1 MVRFVLVKAGI
12 ALVTLVVAVTLAFL
26 LGRLAGDPVANLLG
40 PLAPRDQVEAKRIE
54 LGLDRALP
62 VQLVSAFGDLAQ
74 GDLGMSLRYN
84 RSNWDII
91 LSRFP
96 ASMQLAGAAIA
107 IAIIVGIPI
116 GIMAALRENTLL
128 DRVLMSA
135 AVLGQ
140 SLPLYWLGMLLVLL
154 FSIRLGWLPAA
165 QSGTWRHLILPA
177 LTLSTLPVARIARLT
192 RSSVSKVLG
201 EDYITA
207 ARARGLNE
215 RRVIVVHT
223 IRNAALPVVTLIGL
237 QIGGLLSGV
246 VTIEVVFAW
255 PGLGTLAVDAVS
267 FRDFVLVQA
276 IVIFGAMVFV
286 TVNLL
291 VDILYGI
298 IDPRIREQAS

>member
-1 MVRFVLVKAGI
+1 MARFVLAKAGV

-40 PLAPRDQVEAKRIE
+40 PLAPREQVEAKRAE
-54 LGLDRALP
+54 LGLDRPLG
-62 VQLVSAFGDLAQ
+62 VQLMSAFGDLAR
-74 GDLGMSLRYN
+74 GDLGTSLRYN

-96 ASMQLAGAAIA
+96 ASMQLAGAAMVIA
-107 IAIIVGIPI
+107 LLIGVPI
-116 GIMAALRENTLL
+116 GMIAALRENTLV
-128 DRVLMSA
+128 DRVLMSG

-140 SLPLYWLGMLLVLL
+140 SMPLFWLGMLLVLV
-154 FSIRLGWLPAA
+154 FSIRLGWFPAA
-165 QSGTWRHLILPA
+165 RSGTWLHLVLPA
-177 LTLSTLPVARIARLT
+177 VTLSTLPLARVARLT
-192 RSSVSKVLG
+192 RSSVSKVLD

-215 RRVIVVHT
+215 RRVVIVHA

-237 QIGGLLSGV
+237 QVGGLLSGS

-276 IVIFGAMVFV
+276 IVIFGALVFV

-291 VDILYGI
+291 VDLTYGI
-298 IDPRIREQAS
+298 IDPRTRDQTT